1 MESLKAHVSELMK
14 NQRHILEAIKYLD
27 EKVKDIIEKTKDD
40 KKDEVKD
47 IIESQVMID
56 EIIVKNS
63 DDIRFIKQIKE
74 ENAKSIKLLQT
85 RIDKIDKIDNELTK
99 KSMFDKENDEEV
111 EKQRVVAG
119 KTHDL
124 KECKLCSKR
133 FKKCNELESHIKNC
147 HENYREFKCDQ
158 CEKTFVLEW
167 RLKKHINLHT
177 DDNVQRCHYFNNKKN
192 CPFEELGCKFLHAPS
207 DFCRLGL
214 SCQRRLCPQR
224 HLDKEKKSVI
234 IDTKIDNTEE
244 DLIDDIAEEL
254 SSFVTST
261 PKKPKNRC
269 DKCPDQTQCIDCY
282 CIEFTSSEEVKHK
295 RNRVHFTD
303 EEL

>member
-1 MESLKAHVSELMK
+1 MLNLSNSYKPEL
-14 NQRHILEAIKYLD
+14 
-27 EKVKDIIEKTKDD
+27 T
-40 KKDEVKD
+40 
-47 IIESQVMID
+47 
-56 EIIVKNS
+56 
-63 DDIRFIKQIKE
+63 
-74 ENAKSIKLLQT
+74 
-85 RIDKIDKIDNELTK
+85 KIDNELTK

-133 FKKCNELESHIKNC
+133 FKKCNELESQIKNC

-177 DDNVQRCHYFNNKKN
+177 DDNVQRCHYFNNTKN

-224 HLDKEKKSVI
+224 HLDMEKNSVK
-234 IDTKIDNTEE
+234 IDTEIRNTTE
-244 DLIDDIAEEL
+244 DLMMTLLRIYLLLLHLLPKSRRIDVISAL
-254 SSFVTST
+254 T
-261 PKKPKNRC
+261 
-269 DKCPDQTQCIDCY
+269 
-282 CIEFTSSEEVKHK
+282 KH
-295 RNRVHFTD
+295 NV
-303 EEL
+303 